1 MNASVYK
8 YTCIRLY
15 MKSRFEIRT
24 TQGVSLLRLTSLEW
38 GKSTRSHQAR
48 TMSFR
53 TTTVGGRSLVYVSR
67 FLLILFL
74 SNNFFFCLAVR
85 RNLYVKNLIFLPCRT
100 ACKMK
105 NIFYRCSK
113 QKMIWCNI
121 GTYIQRSVTWKI
133 SGLLSIK

>member
-1 MNASVYK
+1 MYSFIYEEQVRNTNNTRGFSTTINFVGVGEEHTIASSSHHEFSNDNGRRQIS
-8 YTCIRLY
+8 CIR
-15 MKSRFEIRT
+15 F
-24 TQGVSLLRLTSLEW
+24 
-38 GKSTRSHQAR
+38 
-48 TMSFR
+48 SF
-53 TTTVGGRSLVYVSR
+53 LVNII
-67 FLLILFL
+67 FIQQ
-74 SNNFFFCLAVR
+74 FFFCFAVR

-105 NIFYRCSK
+105 NILYRCSK